1 MPAHQLYRLQPAGA
15 VRRITHLLAS
25 AFSVL
30 GSPLAA
36 LRSLGLILLL
46 RLGDFRRIPRLD
58 RSDSPPRS
66 PAKNWSRL
74 QRAGKDSRIP
84 ESRTGAYVPSFE
96 LPNFTPRSPPKI
108 WSRLQ
113 RAGLDSYALESRT
126 TEIVPLFNPLEGL
139 MLLINRESREAEFP
153 EFWTPVQLIR
163 PPPSGRPEAARAP
176 PKQASQERP
185 GVFPARGA
193 ARRGCRW
200 QLLPRSAGLG
210 RRERGAGGIKSAAW
224 RRL

>member
-1 MPAHQLYRLQPAGA
+1 MMPAYLLSLLRLACA
-15 VRRITHLLAS
+15 LSRIARLLANALS
-25 AFSVL
+25 AL

-66 PAKNWSRL
+66 PAKN
-74 QRAGKDSRIP
+74 
-84 ESRTGAYVPSFE
+84 
-96 LPNFTPRSPPKI
+96 

-163 PPPSGRPEAARAP
+163 SPPSGRPEAARAP

-193 ARRGCRW
+193 ARRGCR
-200 QLLPRSAGLG
+200 LAAPA
-210 RRERGAGGIKSAAW
+210 RG
-224 RRL
+224 